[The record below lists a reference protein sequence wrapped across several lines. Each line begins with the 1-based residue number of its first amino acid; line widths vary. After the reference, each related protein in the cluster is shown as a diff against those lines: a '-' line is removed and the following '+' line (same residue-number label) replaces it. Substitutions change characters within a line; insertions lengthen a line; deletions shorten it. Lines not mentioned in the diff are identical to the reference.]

1 MPTSEVSW
9 VEERMILSATRG
21 TPPRYNVLRMF
32 LHAGG
37 EGGGFSILLDIKAD
51 DNRERGERTQGK

>member
-1 MPTSEVSW
+1 
-9 VEERMILSATRG
+9 MILSATRG